1 MLFKRILLIFL
12 FFDCML
18 IACFSAAF
26 LAKRFISNKDLNNTY
41 DQIKYDAF
49 EGKKINWKQL
59 KKKNP
64 EVIGWIKVEDTNI
77 NYPVVQGLSDTEY
90 IHKDFNGNKV
100 YGGCI
105 FMGSKCK
112 LGTSDNLL
120 IFGHHMR
127 NGSMF
132 ADMTK
137 FKQSDFADRHMIYFY
152 TPLKDYK
159 LKVFSAYS
167 KEEIPSLPVKFGS
180 KKSKMKYI
188 NDIKKNSDISTKKI
202 DYPDTIFT
210 FITCSYEGENY
221 RTYVHACEY

>member
-1 MLFKRILLIFL
+1 
-12 FFDCML
+12 ML

-41 DQIKYDAF
+41 DQIKYDVF
-49 EGKKINWKQL
+49 KGKKINWKQL

-64 EVIGWIKVEDTNI
+64 DVIGWITVKDTNI
-77 NYPVVQGLSDTEY
+77 NYPVVQGQSDTEY

-167 KEEIPSLPVKFGS
+167 KEEVPTVPIKFGS
-180 KKSKMKYI
+180 RKSHIKYLL
-188 NDIKKNSDISTKKI
+188 
-202 DYPDTIFT
+202 DTIKLSNLSEKKPSLDNIMFT

-221 RTYVHACEY
+221 RTYVHASEM